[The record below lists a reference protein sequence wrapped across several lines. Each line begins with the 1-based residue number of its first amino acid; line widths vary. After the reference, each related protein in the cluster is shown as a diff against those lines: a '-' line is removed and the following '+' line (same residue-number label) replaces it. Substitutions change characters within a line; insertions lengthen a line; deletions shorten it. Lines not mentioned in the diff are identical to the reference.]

1 MRVLSLL
8 MKGGHICTQVLN
20 AFSRVSFIVYVTLAM
35 GQVDAEVTI
44 LQLVQF
50 VYHLPKL
57 CVVAADAT
65 VIALSNFLLF
75 VFSVCFV
82 FFVCAFIFRF
92 RFLRVCVFRVSF
104 VFFFVVC
111 FVFFFCACF
120 VFCLCVCVLSVSVFR
135 FDFRPVSVSCL
146 F

>member
-8 MKGGHICTQVLN
+8 MKRGHICTQVLN
-20 AFSRVSFIVYVTLAM
+20 AFSRVSFIVYVTLVM
-35 GQVDAEVTI
+35 CQVDSEMTI
-44 LQLVQF
+44 LKLVQF

-104 VFFFVVC
+104 VFFFVVFC
-111 FVFFFCACF
+111 FFFVCF
-120 VFCLCVCVLSVSVFR
+120 VFCLCVCVVCECVSF
-135 FDFRPVSVSCL
+135 
-146 F
+146 